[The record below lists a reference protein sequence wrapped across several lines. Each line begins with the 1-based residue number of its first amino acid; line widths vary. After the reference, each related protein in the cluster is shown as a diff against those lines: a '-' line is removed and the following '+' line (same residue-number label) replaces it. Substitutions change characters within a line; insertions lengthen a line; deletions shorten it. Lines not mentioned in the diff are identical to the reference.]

1 MHLAIQQGV
10 DKINS
15 LQADMLLPQEID
27 IELNK
32 TQDRF
37 INTRYGKNNK
47 YGKGFEESQKRIDD
61 LRTLVV
67 EYSNAVAYK
76 EQYATKIW
84 IDTFRLPIDY
94 LYLVSQRSEVLYD
107 DCKPISFSI
116 QSNNASFVY
125 FKIPFNN
132 FHDGGTTYIKR
143 MRMVADTSNTTL
155 GDVAMLNFSPSNDY
169 TYPADDSALQ
179 LAILDPANWTSG
191 FEWYWGTYEHLDFP
205 GHFIV
210 KVDTNVHAW
219 LNYDSTVTNTVSGV
233 NVVTQAIGRMP
244 SATSLAD
251 PINSTTEVI
260 YDDLNLLESRVLQKG
275 DREYA
280 LNKFVQ
286 HDDISKLIEDPFNT
300 TKYTAPLT
308 TIRSNYIDLYT
319 SDIFIIDRVKI
330 TYIRKPQ
337 KISLSLGIDC
347 ELPEHCHQEIVDMT
361 VSSILEGISDPRY
374 KAHQLEVS
382 KNE

>member
-15 LQADMLLPQEID
+15 LQADMLLPEEID

-37 INTRYGKNNK
+37 INTKYGINNK

-67 EYSNAVAYK
+67 EYSNTVSYK

-84 IDTFRLPIDY
+84 VDTFRLPIDY
-94 LYLVSQRSEVLYD
+94 LYLVSQRSEVLYK

-116 QSNNASFVY
+116 VSSNNSFVY
-125 FKIPFNN
+125 FKIPFTH
-132 FHDGGTTYIKR
+132 FHDSAGTYIKR
-143 MRMVADTSNTTL
+143 MRMVADTSNPTL
-155 GDVAMLNFSPSNDY
+155 GDISMLNFSPSANY
-169 TYPADDSALQ
+169 TYPADDLALQ
-179 LAILDPANWTSG
+179 TAVLDPANWNPG
-191 FEWYWGTYEHLDFP
+191 FEWYWTTYEHLDFP

-210 KVDTNVHAW
+210 KVDTQVYPW
-219 LNYDSTVTNTVSGV
+219 VNYDSSVTNTVSGV
-233 NVVTQAIGRMP
+233 NTVTQAIGRMP
-244 SATSLAD
+244 AATSLAD
-251 PINSTTEVI
+251 PINSTTDAL
-260 YDDLNLLESRVLQKG
+260 YDDLNVVDYRTVQNA

-308 TIRSNYIDLYT
+308 TIRTNYIDLYT

-347 ELPEHCHQEIVDMT
+347 ELPEHCHQEIVDMA

-374 KAHQLEVS
+374 KSHQLEVS